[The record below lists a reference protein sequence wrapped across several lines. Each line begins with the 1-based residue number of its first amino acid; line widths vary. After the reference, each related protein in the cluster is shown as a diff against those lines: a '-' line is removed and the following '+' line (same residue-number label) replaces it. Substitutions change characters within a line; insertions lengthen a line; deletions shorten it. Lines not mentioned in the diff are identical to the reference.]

1 MHFSSEKPCCLSH
14 VNFLLWVLVHLPAT
28 RIMCLTDVSTT
39 GYSVRQGQGTFVF
52 LSKTPFVGGSE
63 PQSGTVS
70 SFYPSLYLC
79 VSILHVLIAPR
90 PFTRPVSNGIAC
102 RGHRPWSRSC
112 KCTAHVWTNS
122 PIDASLAPMS
132 GRIEPS
138 AVLFLS
144 EPYLDSLKALEIEL
158 KSNGLESRAS
168 MFNRS
173 FSLEVLILVIL
184 KMYLVF

>member
-1 MHFSSEKPCCLSH
+1 M
-14 VNFLLWVLVHLPAT
+14 FLRLATQFARVKVL
-28 RIMCLTDVSTT
+28 
-39 GYSVRQGQGTFVF
+39 FVF
-52 LSKTPFVGGSE
+52 LSKTTFVGGSK

-79 VSILHVLIAPR
+79 VSIPHVLIAPR
-90 PFTRPVSNGIAC
+90 PFTRTVSNGIAC

-112 KCTAHVWTNS
+112 KCTAHVCTNP

-144 EPYLDSLKALEIEL
+144 EPYLDSLKVLEIEL
-158 KSNGLESRAS
+158 KSHILESRTS
-168 MFNRS
+168 IFSPS
-173 FSLEVLILVIL
+173 F
-184 KMYLVF
+184 FF